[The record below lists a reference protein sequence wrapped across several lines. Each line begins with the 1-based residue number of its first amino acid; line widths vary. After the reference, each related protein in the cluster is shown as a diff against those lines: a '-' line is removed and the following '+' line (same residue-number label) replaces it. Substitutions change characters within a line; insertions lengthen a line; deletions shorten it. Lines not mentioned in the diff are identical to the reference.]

1 MKVYTV
7 FIKAEAYASYEIE
20 ANSPE
25 EAEKIYLALEDV
37 GVIHPYMDLQD
48 SFNWDIEAV
57 REEKYS
63 CCPIRYEEAKE
74 YIEA

>member
-1 MKVYTV
+1 MKTYTV
-7 FIKAEAYASYEIE
+7 YIKAEACASYDIE
-20 ANSPE
+20 AHSAE
-25 EAEKIYLALEDV
+25 EAKKIYLALEDA
-37 GVIHPYMDLQD
+37 GIIHPYMDLQD

-57 REEKYS
+57 REEKYP